1 MWELFSEFSAQS
13 FCKPKTA
20 KKKKKKYSLIVKK
33 TKNKKESS
41 TCPCSKTPFLF
52 CLNRHWLASYYQ
64 SQGASFHLPSIQSV
78 QRPETKKT
86 YLNSKPGGNN
96 WQGLGSNR
104 SLGITPSSPRPH
116 RAQEAQVCTAHSNMA
131 ATNHMRLLST
141 RCASRDMLS
150 AHFTCLSKSQC
161 TKISLIFITIL
172 H

>member
-1 MWELFSEFSAQS
+1 MEGGLGVERCNMWELFSEFSAQS

-20 KKKKKKYSLIVKK
+20 QKKKKKYSLIVKK

-96 WQGLGSNR
+96 WQGLGKQLARTRKQQEPRNHPVLPSPTQSPGGP
-104 SLGITPSSPRPH
+104 SLHRP
-116 RAQEAQVCTAHSNMA
+116 
-131 ATNHMRLLST
+131 
-141 RCASRDMLS
+141 
-150 AHFTCLSKSQC
+150 
-161 TKISLIFITIL
+161 
-172 H
+172 

>member
-1 MWELFSEFSAQS
+1 MGWGWRDATCGNSSQS
-13 FCKPKTA
+13 FLLSLSVNLKLLK

-96 WQGLGSNR
+96 WQGLGKQLARTRKQQEPRNHPVLPSPTQSPGGP
-104 SLGITPSSPRPH
+104 SLHRP
-116 RAQEAQVCTAHSNMA
+116 
-131 ATNHMRLLST
+131 
-141 RCASRDMLS
+141 
-150 AHFTCLSKSQC
+150 
-161 TKISLIFITIL
+161 
-172 H
+172 